1 MIYCKK
7 VNKVSIVSDKTPFSA
22 NTISVSEVN
31 ATIKACVD
39 SPIFKGLEVFGE
51 ISGFKFSGPHAYFTL
66 KDKESQL
73 SCVCFYAAKTYN
85 PKDGESV
92 ICKGS
97 VDYYVKGG
105 RLSLQVSSIQPVG
118 KGLLFLEFE
127 RLKAK
132 LLEEGLFDA
141 AHKKPIPKFAKR
153 VLVVTSKTGAVIRDI
168 VTTVR
173 RKNPII
179 DIVVKDVRVQGEGA
193 GKEIAKV
200 LERVDNLGY
209 DVIIIA
215 RGGGSLEDLAPFYDE
230 QLVRTVYKMKTPVVS
245 AVGHE
250 TDFSLCDFV
259 ADARAATPTAAGEL
273 VAYDY
278 YAMAD
283 ELKKDM
289 QRLLTGAKRSYE
301 RKTAK
306 AQLDMSK
313 LQRLASEFYMQRTRK
328 VEQCLEKSK
337 NLVQRKFD
345 LAAARA
351 EKATGALDNLSPLKI
366 LKRGY
371 FRLQS
376 GNETISKVSTL
387 KAGDE
392 ITATGGDGTVRATV
406 KEIELNKEN

>member
-1 MIYCKK
+1 M
-7 VNKVSIVSDKTPFSA
+7 VHKVSIMIDKTPFSEK
-22 NTISVSEVN
+22 TISVSEVN
-31 ATIKACVD
+31 ATIKACID
-39 SPIFKGLEVFGE
+39 APIFKGLEVFGE

-73 SCVCFYAAKTYN
+73 SCVCFYASKTYN

-92 ICKGS
+92 IVRGS
-97 VDYYVKGG
+97 LDYYLKGG
-105 RLSLQVSSIQPVG
+105 RLSLQVNSIQPVG
-118 KGLLFLEFE
+118 KGMLFLEFE

-132 LLEEGLFDA
+132 LLQEGLFDE
-141 AHKKPIPKFAKR
+141 AHKKPIPAFAKK

-173 RKNPII
+173 RKNSVI

-200 LERVDNLGY
+200 LERVDRLGY
-209 DVIIIA
+209 DTIIIA

-230 QLVRTVYKMKTPVVS
+230 QLVRAVYAMNTPVIS

-278 YAMAD
+278 NAM
-283 ELKKDM
+283 
-289 QRLLTGAKRSYE
+289 KR
-301 RKTAK
+301 
-306 AQLDMSK
+306 QLEQDMSRLK
-313 LQRLASEFYMQRTRK
+313 TNVNRNYDKCVSRVRLNSVRLQKIATEFYGNRRRRVDNLLHRSQSLIEGKMQASEART
-328 VEQCLEKSK
+328 
-337 NLVQRKFD
+337 
-345 LAAARA
+345 ARA
-351 EKATGALDNLSPLKI
+351 IASLDNLSPLKT
-366 LKRGY
+366 LSRGY

-376 GNETISKVSTL
+376 GQKTISKVKSI
-387 KAGDE
+387 KVGDS
-392 ITATGGDGTVRATV
+392 IVAVGSDGTLTAQVTDV
-406 KEIELNKEN
+406 KVNKEK